1 MELYDFK
8 SDERPLKAREWLK
21 GKGHSLSTKKFWLR
35 RFPIIGWLQSY
46 TLSIASHDLL
56 AGVTV
61 GLVEL
66 PKCLAAAIL
75 AGLPPQYGLYSS
87 LLGYFVYPLLGTCKF
102 LNFGPTLVISML
114 MSTYTDKYGPDG
126 VVLIAFLA
134 GVMITIL
141 ALLQLAPLVEF
152 ISYPVTTGFM
162 SAGVITI
169 VLGQLVAM
177 VGIKGSTVNA
187 IKAIETFIIGI
198 NQFNTWDLVMGLVCV
213 VILLGI
219 WHLGEITEKAINRT
233 KEPTGWQLFL
243 RYFSMARN
251 AIVLIASIVFVVIMI
266 TTTGQS
272 PVGTPEQIEEGFP
285 PIRPPTFQ
293 LQIGDETLSFA
304 QTLSELSAPLFVV
317 PLILL
322 LEFVSVAK
330 SFAGGKTIDTTQ
342 ELLALGLTNILGSFV
357 QSIPV
362 SASFV
367 RSAVNVASGV
377 KTPISNLYT
386 GGIMLAVLGVLAQ
399 YLSYIPTSTLA
410 AVIITS
416 LLPLFKI
423 PQVTMACFRSSKR
436 DLIPMYATFFV
447 GLFVNLTFAILF
459 GVLVDLVFIL
469 YPTARPKLIIK
480 SCKFPDIGEALLV
493 VPDKNL
499 SYSNI
504 EFMKQRI
511 IKSAGLTKLDVIV
524 VDGSFVHVLD
534 TTSIK
539 ALKET
544 VGFFQSSQKKILFM
558 SWRNHVRDQFVK
570 FDNNHSDLFIPSV
583 SFTDKYDVHLE
594 DQNSL
599 QDIY

>member
-1 MELYDFK
+1 
-8 SDERPLKAREWLK
+8 
-21 GKGHSLSTKKFWLR
+21 
-35 RFPIIGWLQSY
+35 
-46 TLSIASHDLL
+46 
-56 AGVTV
+56 
-61 GLVEL
+61 
-66 PKCLAAAIL
+66 
-75 AGLPPQYGLYSS
+75 
-87 LLGYFVYPLLGTCKF
+87 
-102 LNFGPTLVISML
+102 ML

-386 GGIMLAVLGVLAQ
+386 GKTKHPESIMSLILGRRVVITTSRNKCVSFSGGIMLAVLGVLAQ

>member
-480 SCKFPDIGEALLV
+480 SCK
-493 VPDKNL
+493 
-499 SYSNI
+499 
-504 EFMKQRI
+504 
-511 IKSAGLTKLDVIV
+511 
-524 VDGSFVHVLD
+524 
-534 TTSIK
+534 
-539 ALKET
+539 
-544 VGFFQSSQKKILFM
+544 
-558 SWRNHVRDQFVK
+558 VR
-570 FDNNHSDLFIPSV
+570 LA
-583 SFTDKYDVHLE
+583 
-594 DQNSL
+594 
-599 QDIY
+599 

>member
-1 MELYDFK
+1 
-8 SDERPLKAREWLK
+8 
-21 GKGHSLSTKKFWLR
+21 
-35 RFPIIGWLQSY
+35 
-46 TLSIASHDLL
+46 
-56 AGVTV
+56 
-61 GLVEL
+61 
-66 PKCLAAAIL
+66 
-75 AGLPPQYGLYSS
+75 
-87 LLGYFVYPLLGTCKF
+87 
-102 LNFGPTLVISML
+102 ML

-539 ALKET
+539 
-544 VGFFQSSQKKILFM
+544 
-558 SWRNHVRDQFVK
+558 VRLIFA
-570 FDNNHSDLFIPSV
+570 SAV
-583 SFTDKYDVHLE
+583 SHKSICKPHL
-594 DQNSL
+594 
-599 QDIY
+599 I

>member
-35 RFPIIGWLQSY
+35 RFPIVGWLQSY

-87 LLGYFVYPLLGTCKF
+87 LIGYFVYPLLGTCKF

-152 ISYPVTTGFM
+152 ISYPVTSGFM

-177 VGIKGSTVNA
+177 VGIKGSTVNV

-198 NQFNTWDLVMGLVCV
+198 DQFNMWDLVMGLVCA

-233 KEPTGWQLFL
+233 KEPTGRQLFL

-436 DLIPMYATFFV
+436 DLIPMYTTFFV

-504 EFMKQRI
+504 EFTKQHI
-511 IKSAGLTKLDVIV
+511 IKSAGVTKSDMIV

-558 SWRNHVRDQFVK
+558 SWRNHVRDQFVN
-570 FDNNHSDLFIPSV
+570 FDDNHSDLFIPSV

>member
-539 ALKET
+539 
-544 VGFFQSSQKKILFM
+544 
-558 SWRNHVRDQFVK
+558 VRLIFA
-570 FDNNHSDLFIPSV
+570 SAV
-583 SFTDKYDVHLE
+583 SHKSICKPHL
-594 DQNSL
+594 
-599 QDIY
+599 I

>member
-272 PVGTPEQIEEGFP
+272 PVGTPGEPNSQSKASVIHKKFTEQIEEGFP

-539 ALKET
+539 
-544 VGFFQSSQKKILFM
+544 
-558 SWRNHVRDQFVK
+558 VRLIFA
-570 FDNNHSDLFIPSV
+570 SAV
-583 SFTDKYDVHLE
+583 SHKSICKPHL
-594 DQNSL
+594 
-599 QDIY
+599 I